1 MSAFFDKLWRASEK
15 NDSLL
20 CVGLDPDPDLMP
32 VADVADFCCSIVEA
46 TADVVC
52 AYKPNL
58 GFFEAFGEEG
68 FAALRRIV
76 ATVPR
81 DIPVIADAKRGDIG
95 NTARFYAKALFETY
109 GFDATTLN
117 VYGGVDAVEPFLK
130 YTDRGVFVWCRSS
143 NPGAVDL
150 QDLVVTPGNRPLF
163 LEVAE
168 LASRWNSNGNI
179 GLVVGATYPEEMLK
193 VREICPNMPVLMPG
207 VGAQGGDMEAAIRA
221 AADQHNGGFIIAPSR
236 QIIYASRGADF
247 ADAARQAAMKLRNEI
262 NTLRSALPR
271 A

>member
-1 MSAFFDKLWRASEK
+1 
-15 NDSLL
+15 
-20 CVGLDPDPDLMP
+20 MP
-32 VADVADFCCSIVEA
+32 MADVAEFCSSIIEA
-46 TADVVC
+46 TADIAC

-58 GFFEAFGEEG
+58 AFFEAFGEEG
-68 FAALRRIV
+68 FAALRRIL
-76 ATVPR
+76 ATVSK

-130 YTDRGVFVWCRSS
+130 YADRGVFVWCRSS

-150 QDLVVTPGNRPLF
+150 QDLILSSRNRPLF

-168 LASRWNSNGNI
+168 LASRWNSTGNI
-179 GLVVGATYPEEMLK
+179 GLVVGATYPEEMQR
-193 VREICPNMPVLMPG
+193 VREVCPDMPVLMPG

-221 AADQHNGGFIIAPSR
+221 AADRNNGGFLIAPSR
-236 QIIYASRGADF
+236 QIIYASRGVDF
-247 ADAARQAAMKLRNEI
+247 ADAARAAATSLRDEI
-262 NTLRSALPR
+262 NRLRSALPR